1 MNKQEINTFIET
13 MEKIGDIWTPEL
25 VNDLFGSMP
34 LEDALK
40 ERQSHLEKFVHT
52 IFSFLKKT
60 KNKNG
65 FCFIQFP
72 FLLLYN
78 LKINFVLLRIC
89 QLLLLPQQILLRQR

>member
-52 IFSFLKKT
+52 IFSF
-60 KNKNG
+60 
-65 FCFIQFP
+65 
-72 FLLLYN
+72 
-78 LKINFVLLRIC
+78 
-89 QLLLLPQQILLRQR
+89 